1 MDDGWEAAHST
12 DFQKIS
18 RNFEQSSANGPTPSR
33 ILPGSQAIR
42 SNPSERKTA
51 LNNCLLRA
59 KQTGCS
65 GVGTVRASTESRSS
79 YLGVHRSGG
88 NRQPK
93 VKSRLDEAAFE
104 RTA

>member
-51 LNNCLLRA
+51 LNTCRLRA
-59 KQTGCS
+59 KESGSS
-65 GVGTVRASTESRSS
+65 GVRLSVHQPNPAPPTWAFTAPAAIGSR
-79 YLGVHRSGG
+79 
-88 NRQPK
+88 
-93 VKSRLDEAAFE
+93 KSKAA
-104 RTA
+104 